1 MSGPLI
7 AWTLKALVVFG
18 ALAALGLVRNEAW
31 PALVAVLGFLATM
44 TVGIRRHRRLKRAL
58 VAPIRPLIEETLR
71 KHIALFRGLEDAEQ
85 KSVLR
90 RVQYLVDTLTFE
102 AVPDVVFD
110 EATKAL
116 AVAGAA
122 FLVRGRGD
130 YQFRTTRSVL
140 LYPDH
145 FSLEYEVGQSGNI
158 AGMVHHQGPI
168 IFSKR
173 ALEQGWDDHDDAHN
187 VSIHEW
193 AHVLD
198 LDDGFAD
205 GVPGF
210 AEELERWNEVL
221 NDELERARTQ
231 TNTALRSYGGTNR
244 AETFA
249 VACENFFERP
259 HALRRKNAA
268 LYALLVAAFR
278 LDPLEPPPPKQEG

>member
-7 AWTLKALVVFG
+7 AWTVKAVVVFG
-18 ALAALGLVRNEAW
+18 ALAALGFVRGEMW
-31 PALVAVLGFLATM
+31 PGVVAALGFSLTM
-44 TVGIRRHRRLKRAL
+44 FVGIRRQRRIARAL
-58 VAPIRPLIEETLR
+58 TAPIRPAIEECLR
-71 KHIALFRGLEDAEQ
+71 THIALFRGLDDHERARF
-85 KSVLR
+85 LR
-90 RVQYLVDTLTFE
+90 QVQFLVDTLTFE
-102 AVPDVVFD
+102 SVPGVTFD
-110 EATKAL
+110 ESTRVL

-122 FLVRGRGD
+122 ILVRGRPE
-130 YQFRTTRSVL
+130 YRFAKTRSVL

-145 FSLEYEVGQSGNI
+145 FSHEYDIGADHNI

-173 ALEQGWDDHDDAHN
+173 ALQKGWKRDDDAYN

-210 AEELERWNEVL
+210 AKDLQRWNEVL
-221 NDELERARTQ
+221 DRELERARSRRD
-231 TNTALRSYGGTNR
+231 TALDPYAGTDR

-249 VACENFFERP
+249 VATECFFEKPR
-259 HALRRKNAA
+259 ALRRKNPE
-268 LYALLVAAFR
+268 LYELLVSAFN
-278 LDPLEPPPPKQEG
+278 LDPCESDEE

>member
-1 MSGPLI
+1 MFGPLI

-18 ALAALGLVRNEAW
+18 AFGALGFVRNEAW
-31 PALVAVLGFLATM
+31 PAVAAAVGFSATM
-44 TVGIRRHRRLKRAL
+44 AVGIRRHRRLTRAL
-58 VAPIRPLIEETLR
+58 TAPIRPAIEESLR
-71 KHIALFRGLEDAEQ
+71 AHIALFRRLDETEQ

-90 RVQYLVDTLTFE
+90 RVQFLVDTLTFE
-102 AVPDVVFD
+102 SVPDVEFD
-110 EATKAL
+110 ESTRAL

-122 FLVRGRGD
+122 LLVRGRPE
-130 YQFRTTRSVL
+130 YRFATTRSVL

-145 FSLEYEVGQSGNI
+145 FSREYDVGEDHNI

-173 ALEQGWDDHDDAHN
+173 ALEKGWRRDDDAYN

-210 AEELERWNEVL
+210 AEDLERWNEVL
-221 NDELERARTQ
+221 DEELKRARSRK
-231 TNTALRSYGGTNR
+231 NTALDSYAGTNR

-249 VACENFFERP
+249 VACECFFERP
-259 HALRRKNAA
+259 HALRQKNPEF
-268 LYALLVAAFR
+268 YALLVTAFR
-278 LDPLEPPPPKQEG
+278 LDPLEVESES

>member
-7 AWTLKALVVFG
+7 AWTVKAVVVFG
-18 ALAALGLVRNEAW
+18 ALAALGFVRDEMW
-31 PALVAVLGFLATM
+31 PVVVAAFGFALTM
-44 TVGIRRHRRLKRAL
+44 FVGIRRHRRIARAL
-58 VAPIRPLIEETLR
+58 SAPIRPAVEECLR
-71 KHIALFRGLEDAEQ
+71 THIALFRRLDDDERARF
-85 KSVLR
+85 LR
-90 RVQYLVDTLTFE
+90 LVQFLVDTLTFE
-102 AVPDVVFD
+102 AVPDVEFD
-110 EATKAL
+110 ESTRVL

-122 FLVRGRGD
+122 MLVRGRPD
-130 YQFRTTRSVL
+130 YRFAKTRSVL

-145 FSLEYEVGQSGNI
+145 FSHEYDIGADHNI

-173 ALEQGWDDHDDAHN
+173 ALQKGWKRDDDAYN

-210 AEELERWNEVL
+210 AKDLERWNEVL
-221 NDELERARTQ
+221 DRELERARSRRD
-231 TNTALRSYGGTNR
+231 TALDPYAGTDR

-249 VACENFFERP
+249 VATECFFEKPR
-259 HALRRKNAA
+259 ALRRKNPE
-268 LYALLVAAFR
+268 LYELLVSAFN
-278 LDPLEPPPPKQEG
+278 LDPCESDEG